1 MTSLS
6 PASIPSHSAF
16 LIKLWI
22 DDTAGDEGP
31 EEMDRT
37 LTWRGQI
44 QHVQTGE
51 SRAFRGPFQMLAF
64 MDRFLVPRK
73 TAE

>member
-1 MTSLS
+1 MSQPDS
-6 PASIPSHSAF
+6 ASASASF

-22 DDTAGDEGP
+22 DGSADDG
-31 EEMDRT
+31 DRT

-51 SRAFRGPFQMLAF
+51 RRTFSGPFQMLAF
-64 MDRFLVPRK
+64 MDRYLIPRGK
-73 TAE
+73 AAE